1 MRYYKKK
8 EAIDKRKADIQP
20 IGDSLKALMQAY
32 RLDGKLSEVQLVQ
45 NWEKIMGKP
54 IALKTQ
60 QLYFKDGKLFV
71 KLTSA
76 PLKHEL
82 NMSKS
87 KVIEI
92 LNTEAG
98 SDVVKDIIFL

>member
-8 EAIDKRKADIQP
+8 EAIDKRKSDIQP
-20 IGDSLKALMQAY
+20 IGESIKALMQAY
-32 RLDGKLSEVQLVQ
+32 RLQGKLSEVQIVQ
-45 NWEKIMGKP
+45 SWEKIMGKP

-60 QLYFKDGKLFV
+60 ELYFKDHKLFV
-71 KLTSA
+71 RLTSA

-87 KVIEI
+87 KVVEL
-92 LNTEAG
+92 LNREVG
-98 SDVVKDIIFL
+98 GDVVKDVVFL

>member
-20 IGDSLKALMQAY
+20 IGESLKALMQAY

-60 QLYFKDGKLFV
+60 QLYFKEGKLFV

-87 KVIEI
+87 KVVEI

-98 SDVVKDIIFL
+98 SNVVKDIVFL

>member
-8 EAIDKRKADIQP
+8 EEIDKRKADIQP
-20 IGDSLKALMQAY
+20 IGESLKALMQAY

-71 KLTSA
+71 RLTSA

-98 SDVVKDIIFL
+98 SNVVKDIVFL